1 MALPKDK
8 LETLN
13 LKTNSNSDNFYKVF
27 ANDNAIIDDKLCKII
42 TFAVN
47 NKK

>member
-1 MALPKDK
+1 MVLPIDK

-27 ANDNAIIDDKLCKII
+27 ANDNAVIDDKMCKII

-47 NKK
+47 KKK